1 MADVSH
7 RHKFPVTLRLKSK
20 KQIAALFTNKTSV
33 FNHPLLLK
41 YNIEPTDGLPQVAFS
56 VSKKLFKSSVVR
68 NHIKRKML
76 EAYRLEWREHL
87 SEIDGHKLV
96 LMWIYI
102 GKTNLD
108 YREIHSGM
116 VKAMNELNRRVLDFD
131 PKKL

>member
-7 RHKFPVTLRLKSK
+7 RHKFPATLRLKSK
-20 KQIAALFTNKTSV
+20 KQIASLFTNKTSV

-41 YNIEPTDGLPQVAFS
+41 YNIEPTEGLPQVAFS
-56 VSKKLFKSSVVR
+56 VSKKLFKSAVIR

-87 SEIDGHKLV
+87 INNDAQKLV

-102 GKTNLD
+102 SKTDLD

-116 VKAMNELNRRVLDFD
+116 VKAMKELSRIVLELD
-131 PKKL
+131 PKKP